1 MQSRQFI
8 AVKGGF
14 RRDCLY
20 NRKAPKTKKKSSHRE
35 LLFLRAFGVLL
46 CQGQNA
52 YIGLV
57 LTLLAERNRSVN
69 EGKQRVVLTHTYIL
83 TGVVNRTTL
92 ADDDVAGLSELTA
105 EQLDT
110 ESLAL
115 RLTAVLRTTYTL
127 LVCHVFFS
135 FLRFNLR
142 NNLLHE
148 NLGQVLTVTVALLIT
163 SSTLLLEDQDLV
175 VLQVLQDFALN
186 RGAFYYRCTYF
197 NLTVV
202 VCEQDLVEANGRIY
216 LALETVN
223 IELATF
229 LSLKLLTCD
238 FYDNVH

>member
-1 MQSRQFI
+1 MLSR
-8 AVKGGF
+8 
-14 RRDCLY
+14 
-20 NRKAPKTKKKSSHRE
+20 
-35 LLFLRAFGVLL
+35 LL
-46 CQGQNA
+46 CQRHYA
-52 YIGLV
+52 HVRLV

-69 EGKQRVVLTHTYIL
+69 EREQRVVLTHTYIL

-175 VLQVLQDFALN
+175 VLQVLQDLALN
-186 RGAFYYRCTYF
+186 RGAFYYRCTYLY
-197 NLTVV
+197 LTVV

-216 LALETVN
+216 VALETVN